1 MKYVVVIKLSYCAT
15 EIPFDDIN
23 EACSF
28 MSMIAEKIPSAEG
41 DRLSVGMHVEF
52 TEKEEQ

>member
-41 DRLSVGMHVEF
+41 DKMSVMMRTEF